1 MEHRRREAMRSVKL
15 SWFTA
20 ERGRSL
26 SNKYVPSE
34 VGIYACISSRITTV
48 IHVVNTTKETIADLM
63 SHSQFHSITLILRHA
78 WLNLWDK
85 HMTTGR
91 INQITILKEEATSSK
106 KERNRN
112 LFFFSHPFPL
122 ARRYLLS
129 LETAEIPEKLL
140 FQVSLLPEMLSV
152 QKAFTL
158 LTSALRHHTIALFE
172 FPLIRFHQTDTPVFH
187 GMVRLIS
194 LIWEEVTLEESQSC
208 DRLFNKAFPQ
218 VWILWN
224 RLLLASNPPNPSL
237 LTNGIARCPRWDC
250 SG

>member
-1 MEHRRREAMRSVKL
+1 
-15 SWFTA
+15 
-20 ERGRSL
+20 
-26 SNKYVPSE
+26 
-34 VGIYACISSRITTV
+34 
-48 IHVVNTTKETIADLM
+48 
-63 SHSQFHSITLILRHA
+63 
-78 WLNLWDK
+78 
-85 HMTTGR
+85 MTTGR

-106 KERNRN
+106 KKKPKS
-112 LFFFSHPFPL
+112 LFFSHLLPL

-194 LIWEEVTLEESQSC
+194 LI
-208 DRLFNKAFPQ
+208 
-218 VWILWN
+218 
-224 RLLLASNPPNPSL
+224 
-237 LTNGIARCPRWDC
+237 
-250 SG
+250 

>member
-1 MEHRRREAMRSVKL
+1 
-15 SWFTA
+15 
-20 ERGRSL
+20 
-26 SNKYVPSE
+26 
-34 VGIYACISSRITTV
+34 
-48 IHVVNTTKETIADLM
+48 
-63 SHSQFHSITLILRHA
+63 
-78 WLNLWDK
+78 
-85 HMTTGR
+85 MTTGR

-106 KERNRN
+106 KETEIS
-112 LFFFSHPFPL
+112 FFFPPLFPL

-194 LIWEEVTLEESQSC
+194 LI
-208 DRLFNKAFPQ
+208 
-218 VWILWN
+218 
-224 RLLLASNPPNPSL
+224 
-237 LTNGIARCPRWDC
+237 
-250 SG
+250 

>member
-1 MEHRRREAMRSVKL
+1 
-15 SWFTA
+15 
-20 ERGRSL
+20 
-26 SNKYVPSE
+26 
-34 VGIYACISSRITTV
+34 
-48 IHVVNTTKETIADLM
+48 
-63 SHSQFHSITLILRHA
+63 
-78 WLNLWDK
+78 
-85 HMTTGR
+85 MTTGR

-112 LFFFSHPFPL
+112 LFFFPYPFPL

>member
-1 MEHRRREAMRSVKL
+1 
-15 SWFTA
+15 
-20 ERGRSL
+20 
-26 SNKYVPSE
+26 
-34 VGIYACISSRITTV
+34 
-48 IHVVNTTKETIADLM
+48 
-63 SHSQFHSITLILRHA
+63 
-78 WLNLWDK
+78 
-85 HMTTGR
+85 MTTGR

-106 KERNRN
+106 KKETEIS
-112 LFFFSHPFPL
+112 FFSHLFPL

-194 LIWEEVTLEESQSC
+194 LI
-208 DRLFNKAFPQ
+208 
-218 VWILWN
+218 
-224 RLLLASNPPNPSL
+224 
-237 LTNGIARCPRWDC
+237 
-250 SG
+250 

>member
-1 MEHRRREAMRSVKL
+1 
-15 SWFTA
+15 
-20 ERGRSL
+20 
-26 SNKYVPSE
+26 
-34 VGIYACISSRITTV
+34 
-48 IHVVNTTKETIADLM
+48 
-63 SHSQFHSITLILRHA
+63 
-78 WLNLWDK
+78 
-85 HMTTGR
+85 MTTGR

-140 FQVSLLPEMLSV
+140 FRSLCCRKCSLFK
-152 QKAFTL
+152 KAFYT

-194 LIWEEVTLEESQSC
+194 LI
-208 DRLFNKAFPQ
+208 
-218 VWILWN
+218 
-224 RLLLASNPPNPSL
+224 
-237 LTNGIARCPRWDC
+237 
-250 SG
+250 

>member
-1 MEHRRREAMRSVKL
+1 
-15 SWFTA
+15 
-20 ERGRSL
+20 
-26 SNKYVPSE
+26 
-34 VGIYACISSRITTV
+34 
-48 IHVVNTTKETIADLM
+48 
-63 SHSQFHSITLILRHA
+63 
-78 WLNLWDK
+78 
-85 HMTTGR
+85 MTTGR

-112 LFFFSHPFPL
+112 LFFSHLFPL

-129 LETAEIPEKLL
+129 LKQLKFQKIA

-194 LIWEEVTLEESQSC
+194 LI
-208 DRLFNKAFPQ
+208 
-218 VWILWN
+218 
-224 RLLLASNPPNPSL
+224 
-237 LTNGIARCPRWDC
+237 
-250 SG
+250 

>member
-1 MEHRRREAMRSVKL
+1 
-15 SWFTA
+15 
-20 ERGRSL
+20 
-26 SNKYVPSE
+26 
-34 VGIYACISSRITTV
+34 
-48 IHVVNTTKETIADLM
+48 M
-63 SHSQFHSITLILRHA
+63 SHSQFHSLNLFILTHA